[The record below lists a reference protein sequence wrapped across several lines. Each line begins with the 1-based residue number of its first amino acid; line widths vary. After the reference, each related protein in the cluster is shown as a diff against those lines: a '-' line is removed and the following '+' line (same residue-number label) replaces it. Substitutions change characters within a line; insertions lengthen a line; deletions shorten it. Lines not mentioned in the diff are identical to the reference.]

1 MAEEMKSS
9 GQEKRQDVV
18 KGDFSAILVGVGTLL
33 DNTLTPISKIVSQA
47 LDSLAVVAQQILD
60 GVSSSIGGKK

>member
-1 MAEEMKSS
+1 MAEEIKSS